1 MLSKN
6 EIIETVNMVDKE
18 HLDIRTITMGISL
31 FPCVRDT
38 AEKTAA
44 AVYDRIMKKAENIVS
59 VADELSKTYGIPI
72 INKRVSDNKQ
82 ACFRYARKFNHRG
95 F

>member
-6 EIIETVNMVDKE
+6 DIIETVNMVDKE

-31 FPCVRDT
+31 LPCVRET

-44 AVYDRIMKKAENIVS
+44 AVYDRVMHKAEKIVS
-59 VADELSKTYGIPI
+59 VAELLAEAI
-72 INKRVSDNKQ
+72 KR
-82 ACFRYARKFNHRG
+82 NHMG
-95 F
+95 ESISELFA